1 MRETGS
7 WRPRLRW
14 CAGDWALPLLVAAC
28 LLLGH
33 PSLQAQSAGWSSG
46 PAWQELTDDQ
56 RVALGPLEKEWPRI
70 DGQQRLKWMA
80 LLARFDRMSPEE
92 RLRTQQRMTEW
103 VRLSPKQRNEARLNF
118 QDARQLSTQERQERW
133 EAYKALPEEQRSR
146 LTNQA
151 KANSAPK
158 ANLLRPESK
167 AAGPK
172 VNTVSNPFLDVGKP
186 HPAAPGAMQAKP
198 GATTLPIAARPA
210 PPLHQQPGLP
220 KVVAT
225 PEFVDSTTLLPQ
237 RGAQGAAA
245 EPRRK

>member
-1 MRETGS
+1 MTAMSFRLVLARMRSVGRT
-7 WRPRLRW
+7 
-14 CAGDWALPLLVAAC
+14 LPLLVAVC
-28 LLLGH
+28 LLAGH
-33 PSLQAQSAGWSSG
+33 PPLPAQPAGWDSG
-46 PAWQELTDDQ
+46 PQWQELSADQ
-56 RVALGPLEKEWPRI
+56 RVALAPLEKEWPRI
-70 DGQQRLKWMA
+70 DGPQRLKWMA
-80 LLARFDRMSPEE
+80 LLSRFDRMSAEE

-118 QDARQLSTQERQERW
+118 QGARQLSTEERQERW
-133 EAYKALPEEQRSR
+133 EAYKALPEEQRR
-146 LTNQA
+146 RWATQG

-158 ANLLRPESK
+158 TNMLRSESK

-172 VNTVSNPFLDVGKP
+172 VNTVPNPFLDLGQP
-186 HPAAPGAMQAKP
+186 RATTPGAMQAKP
-198 GATTLPIAARPA
+198 GATTLPIAARPM